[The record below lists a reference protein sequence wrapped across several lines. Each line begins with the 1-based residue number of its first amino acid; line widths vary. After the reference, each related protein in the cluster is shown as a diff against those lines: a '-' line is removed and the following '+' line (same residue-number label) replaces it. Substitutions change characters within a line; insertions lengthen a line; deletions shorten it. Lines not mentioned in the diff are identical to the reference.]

1 VPEGA
6 YACRT
11 SLPLPLI
18 ATRESYA
25 FRVTN
30 DAHPEHGGM
39 RSPMIV
45 SNVAKF
51 SERGRA
57 EADYLTAQPTFAGP
71 AGSLQEAPTSA
82 LVVLFR

>member
-1 VPEGA
+1 VPAGA
-6 YACRT
+6 YARRT

-30 DAHPEHGGM
+30 DAHPERGGI
-39 RSPMIV
+39 RSTMIV

-51 SERGRA
+51 SGRGRCV
-57 EADYLTAQPTFAGP
+57 ADYLTAPWP
-71 AGSLQEAPTSA
+71 NI
-82 LVVLFR
+82 

>member
-1 VPEGA
+1 L
-6 YACRT
+6 
-11 SLPLPLI
+11 LPLPLI

-30 DAHPEHGGM
+30 DAHPKRRRE

-51 SERGRA
+51 SGSGRA
-57 EADYLTAQPTFAGP
+57 AADYLTAPGGLSDRAAAEYLTA
-71 AGSLQEAPTSA
+71 
-82 LVVLFR
+82 